1 MDSTINMVVNP
12 SCYVFFLIL
21 ACLGGIG
28 SAQPDTASPSG
39 TFQGR
44 RCGYMN
50 DCPGGQ
56 SCSYQLAISE
66 PGCLG
71 KGNCV
76 AYCVDLPRVPDLP
89 RPPGLPKLTYSSC
102 GGFTRKPSTCSSPM
116 SCIDNPYAVAAG
128 SCGMAC
134 DAPGICVRLNETCSG
149 PRAECS
155 GGKKCFAQS
164 RMSYCH
170 PTRGGS
176 NCAWHCI

>member
-76 AYCVDLPRVPDLP
+76 AYCVDLPPVPDLP
-89 RPPGLPKLTYSSC
+89 RPPPLPEAELLVVWGVYAQAKHLLESDVLYRQPVCSRGGQLRHGLRC
-102 GGFTRKPSTCSSPM
+102 
-116 SCIDNPYAVAAG
+116 AG
-128 SCGMAC
+128 HMCPTERGLQRASCGMLW
-134 DAPGICVRLNETCSG
+134 GKEML
-149 PRAECS
+149 RAIEDVLLP
-155 GGKKCFAQS
+155 
-164 RMSYCH
+164 SY
-170 PTRGGS
+170 
-176 NCAWHCI
+176 